1 MINFK
6 QLEELNKKPLTQC
19 SPMHL
24 KRALVYCVD
33 YIEIA
38 QRNGCTTF
46 DEFVQRMHGFE
57 PLGELLDKNKI
68 ADSQTVV
75 NGDIQN

>member
-1 MINFK
+1 
-6 QLEELNKKPLTQC
+6 
-19 SPMHL
+19 
-24 KRALVYCVD
+24 
-33 YIEIA
+33 
-38 QRNGCTTF
+38 
-46 DEFVQRMHGFE
+46 MHGFE